1 MTVDERPAAGA
12 APPPLDLPVRSR
24 PARAIVLA
32 VVFVC
37 AACGLVYEL
46 ALVALGSY
54 LLGNTVTQASVVLA
68 LMVAG
73 ALIPGW
79 GWVLLALVTLFLAWL
94 LVLGWPRLSSQ
105 ERLMRVAVVA
115 LALAITITQAFPR

>member
-54 LLGNTVTQASVVLA
+54 LVGRA
-68 LMVAG
+68 VA
-73 ALIPGW
+73 
-79 GWVLLALVTLFLAWL
+79 
-94 LVLGWPRLSSQ
+94 
-105 ERLMRVAVVA
+105 
-115 LALAITITQAFPR
+115 

>member
-1 MTVDERPAAGA
+1 MYIGLGIFLLVVGAILYFAVGDTSLSGIDLTTVG
-12 APPPLDLPVRSR
+12 
-24 PARAIVLA
+24 II
-32 VVFVC
+32 
-37 AACGLVYEL
+37 
-46 ALVALGSY
+46 
-54 LLGNTVTQASVVLA
+54 